1 MGRRGFVNVNR
12 AKDYSAF
19 EDDIEVI
26 ARRTIIAVTTQMDF
40 LH

>member
-12 AKDYSAF
+12 AKDYSTF

-26 ARRTIIAVTTQMDF
+26 ARRIIAVTTQMDF